1 MECGDGWK
9 IAFVVTFLLV
19 VLAVIVVAII
29 LKSSFCPELK
39 EKIRQG

>member
-1 MECGDGWK
+1 M
-9 IAFVVTFLLV
+9 IAYVVTFLLE

>member
-9 IAFVVTFLLV
+9 IAFVIILLV
-19 VLAVIVVAII
+19 VLTVIVVAII